1 MKKWLLYV
9 FSLMLNSSVFAV
21 HINDTLQIS
30 EVEVKT
36 QKIYFVNTTDDFDS
50 ARLAFAN
57 TQTLAR
63 FLQENSSIQFKSYG
77 SSGSSVMSIRGANS
91 SQSKVIWNGLSIGSP
106 MLNMND
112 VSILSVNNTDE
123 ITLSKGGS
131 TATFGN
137 SALAGVIG
145 LENKALYNA
154 NLLNVGL
161 NFNSLNNADYAIR
174 FYAGNRSISSQT
186 SININQYKNNYSYHN
201 RSELGNPLQ
210 KQLNSESNL
219 VAILQSFFY
228 QSKRQQFD
236 LHQWYQESDR
246 NLSPAI
252 YNRSRTNY
260 QLDKSYRGVLNYKYD
275 LNKNHNIKSLV
286 GFTREQ
292 LRYVSRIFTN
302 NQNYVLFN
310 TRSFFDQAQFNL
322 AWNYNSKDSL
332 FWGNQ
337 VYNELK
343 FQYVFDG
350 AYVEDYNQY
359 RKRDRVAL
367 TNKLQYI
374 HYSLFSLKFDTRLEH
389 FKNNLYFASS
399 IQLNII
405 KSGVSGLVPY
415 VRLSKNYNLPGLN
428 DLYWVPGGNPNLN
441 AEKSF
446 EQELG
451 FNYCKETTKLKWKSS
466 FSAYHSLVS
475 DWILWQPSAI
485 ENGIWT
491 PQNLVEVKLQ
501 GIEIDQNIN
510 YTFSG
515 LQSVN
520 ATVFYAFIQAI
531 NNKAVN
537 ANDQSVGKQ
546 LIYVPM
552 EKMGVNITYQYSKN
566 KLNFNF
572 HRVSH
577 RYTTSDHTEFL
588 PSYQLIDLKY
598 QREFELASSLINA
611 GVYID
616 NIFNTTYES
625 IPFQAMPARVFG
637 INFNYKLTI
646 KKH

>member
-1 MKKWLLYV
+1 MM
-9 FSLMLNSSVFAV
+9 LMINSSAIAL
-21 HINDTLQIS
+21 HINDTLNIA
-30 EVEVKT
+30 EVEIKT
-36 QKIYFVNTTDDFDS
+36 QKIYFVNINDDFDS
-50 ARLAFAN
+50 ARLSFAQ

-77 SSGSSVMSIRGANS
+77 TSGSSVMSIRGANS
-91 SQSKVIWNGLSIGSP
+91 SQSKVVWNGLSIGSP

-123 ITLSKGGS
+123 ITLTKGGG
-131 TATFGN
+131 TASYGN

-145 LENKALYNA
+145 LENKPHFNSKFISLS
-154 NLLNVGL
+154 LNY
-161 NFNSLNNADYAIR
+161 NSLNNADYSIN
-174 FYAGNRSISSQT
+174 FNTGNKWISSQT
-186 SININQYKNNYSYHN
+186 SVNINQYKNNYSYYN
-201 RSELGNPLQ
+201 RSELGKPLQ
-210 KQLNSESNL
+210 QQINSESNQI
-219 VAILQSFFY
+219 AIVQSLFY
-228 QSKRQQFD
+228 QSKRHNFD

-260 QLDKSYRGVLNYKYD
+260 QLDKSYRGVLNYKYQFT
-275 LNKNHNIKSLV
+275 NHHKFNTLI

-292 LRYVSRIFTN
+292 LRYVSRIYTN

-322 AWNYNSKDSL
+322 AWNYNNKDSI
-332 FWGNQ
+332 FSGKQ
-337 VYNELK
+337 IYSELK

-374 HYSLFSLKFDTRLEH
+374 HYSLFLLKFDNRIEH
-389 FKNNLYFASS
+389 FKNNIYFASS
-399 IQLNII
+399 IQVNVI

-415 VRLSKNYNLPGLN
+415 LKLSKNYNLPGLN

-441 AEKSF
+441 AEKSY

-451 FNYCKETTKLKWKSS
+451 LNYIKETRRFKWNSS
-466 FSAYHSLVS
+466 LSAYHSLVK

-501 GIEIDQNIN
+501 GLEIDQNITYN
-510 YTFSG
+510 FSKKQSIYT
-515 LQSVN
+515 
-520 ATVFYAFIQAI
+520 TIFYTYTQAI

-537 ANDQSVGKQ
+537 VNDQSVGKQ
-546 LIYVPM
+546 LIYVPL
-552 EKMGVNITYQYSKN
+552 EKMGVNLTYHLSKN
-566 KLNFNF
+566 KLNINV

-577 RYTTSDHTEFL
+577 RYTTADHSEFL
-588 PSYQLIDLKY
+588 PAYHLFDIKY
-598 QREFELASSLINA
+598 QRTFEFKSSKINA

-637 INFNYKLTI
+637 INFNYKLNA
-646 KKH
+646 KNHSK

>member
-1 MKKWLLYV
+1 MINT
-9 FSLMLNSSVFAV
+9 SASAI
-21 HINDTLQIS
+21 HINDTLNIS

-36 QKIYFVNTTDDFDS
+36 YKVYFVNTNDDFDS
-50 ARLAFAN
+50 SRLSFAQ

-77 SSGSSVMSIRGANS
+77 ASGSSVMSIRGANS

-112 VSILSVNNTDE
+112 VSILSVNNADE
-123 ITLSKGGS
+123 ITLTKGGG
-131 TATFGN
+131 TASYGN
-137 SALAGVIG
+137 SALAGVIE
-145 LENKALYNA
+145 LENKPHFDTKFISF
-154 NLLNVGL
+154 GL
-161 NFNSLNNADYAIR
+161 NYNSLNNVDYSMN
-174 FYAGNRSISSQT
+174 FKVGNKWISSQT
-186 SININQYKNNYSYHN
+186 SLNINQNKNNYYYNN
-201 RSELGNPLQ
+201 RSELGKPLQ
-210 KQLNSESNL
+210 KQINSESNQI
-219 VAILQSFFY
+219 AIVQSFFY
-228 QSKRQQFD
+228 RYKRNSLD

-260 QLDKSYRGVLNYKYD
+260 QLDKSYRGVLNFKYQ
-275 LNKNHNIKSLV
+275 LNNHHKINSLI

-292 LRYVSRIFTN
+292 LRYVSRINTN

-322 AWNYNSKDSL
+322 AWNFNNKDSIL
-332 FWGNQ
+332 SGNQ
-337 VYNELK
+337 LYNELK
-343 FQYVFDG
+343 LQYVFDG

-367 TNKLQYI
+367 SNKLQYI
-374 HYSLFSLKFDTRLEH
+374 YYSLFLLKFDNRLEH

-399 IQLNII
+399 IWLNLI
-405 KSGVSGLVPY
+405 KSGVSGFVPY
-415 VRLSKNYNLPGLN
+415 LKLSKNYNLPGLN

-446 EQELG
+446 EQEIGL
-451 FNYCKETTKLKWKSS
+451 NYIKETRKFKWTSS
-466 FSAYHSLVS
+466 FSAYHSMVK

-501 GIEIDQNIN
+501 GLEIDQNIV
-510 YTFSG
+510 YTFSNI
-515 LQSVN
+515 QSFK
-520 ATVFYAFIQAI
+520 TTIFYAYTQAI

-537 ANDQSVGKQ
+537 INDQSVGKQ
-546 LIYVPM
+546 LIYVPL
-552 EKMGVNITYQYSKN
+552 EKMGLNLTYQFYKN
-566 KLNFNF
+566 RLNLNF

-577 RYTTSDHTEFL
+577 RYTTADHSEFL
-588 PSYQLIDLKY
+588 PAYQLIDLKY
-598 QREFELASSLINA
+598 QRTFEYKSSVINT

-616 NIFNTTYES
+616 NIFNTSYES

-637 INFNYKLTI
+637 ININYKLNA
-646 KKH
+646 KNH

>member
-1 MKKWLLYV
+1 M
-9 FSLMLNSSVFAV
+9 LMINSSAYAI
-21 HINDTLQIS
+21 HINDTLNIS
-30 EVEVKT
+30 EVEIKT
-36 QKIYFVNTTDDFDS
+36 QKIYFVNINDDFDS
-50 ARLAFAN
+50 ARLSFAQ

-77 SSGSSVMSIRGANS
+77 TSGSSVMSIRGANS
-91 SQSKVIWNGLSIGSP
+91 SQSKVIWNGLSVGSP

-112 VSILSVNNTDE
+112 VSILSVNNADE
-123 ITLSKGGS
+123 ITLTKGGG
-131 TATFGN
+131 TASYGN

-145 LENKALYNA
+145 LENKPHFNSKFISL
-154 NLLNVGL
+154 GL
-161 NFNSLNNADYAIR
+161 NYNSLNNVDYSIN
-174 FYAGNRSISSQT
+174 FNSGNKWISSQT
-186 SININQYKNNYSYHN
+186 SINISQYKNNYSYNN
-201 RSELGNPLQ
+201 RSELGKPLQ
-210 KQLNSESNL
+210 KQLNSESNQI
-219 VAILQSFFY
+219 AILQSLFY
-228 QSKRQQFD
+228 QFKRHNLD
-236 LHQWYQESDR
+236 LHHWYQESDR

-260 QLDKSYRGVLNYKYD
+260 QLDKSYRGVLNYKYL
-275 LNKNHNIKSLV
+275 LNNHHKINSLI

-292 LRYVSRIFTN
+292 LRYVSRIYTN

-322 AWNYNSKDSL
+322 AWNYNNKDSIY
-332 FWGNQ
+332 WGNQ

-367 TNKLQYI
+367 SNKLQYTN
-374 HYSLFSLKFDTRLEH
+374 YSLFFLKFDNRLEH
-389 FKNNLYFASS
+389 FRSNFYFASS
-399 IQLNII
+399 IQMNII

-415 VRLSKNYNLPGLN
+415 MKLSKNYNLPGLN

-441 AEKSF
+441 AEKSY
-446 EQELG
+446 EQEIG
-451 FNYCKETTKLKWKSS
+451 FNYVKETRKFKWNSS
-466 FSAYHSLVS
+466 FSAYHSLVK

-501 GIEIDQNIN
+501 GLEIDQNIA
-510 YTFSG
+510 YTFSKN
-515 LQSVN
+515 QSIN
-520 ATVFYAFIQAI
+520 TTIFYAYTQAI

-546 LIYVPM
+546 LIYVPL
-552 EKMGVNITYQYSKN
+552 EKMGLNFTYQYYKN
-566 KLNFNF
+566 RLNFNF

-577 RYTTSDHTEFL
+577 RFTTADHSEFL
-588 PSYQLIDLKY
+588 PAYYLFDIKY
-598 QREFELASSLINA
+598 QRAFEFNRSNINA
-611 GVYID
+611 GVYVD

-637 INFNYKLTI
+637 INFNYKLNT
-646 KKH
+646 KNH

>member
-1 MKKWLLYV
+1 MI
-9 FSLMLNSSVFAV
+9 NSSANAI
-21 HINDTLQIS
+21 HINDTLKIS
-30 EVEVKT
+30 EVEIKT
-36 QKIYFVNTTDDFDS
+36 QKIYFVNINDDFDS
-50 ARLAFAN
+50 ARLSFAQ

-77 SSGSSVMSIRGANS
+77 ASGSSVMSIRGANS

-112 VSILSVNNTDE
+112 VSILSVNNADE
-123 ITLSKGGS
+123 ITLTKGGG
-131 TATFGN
+131 TASYGN

-145 LENKALYNA
+145 LENKPHFNSKHVSL
-154 NLLNVGL
+154 GL
-161 NFNSLNNADYAIR
+161 NYNSLNNADYSINFNA
-174 FYAGNRSISSQT
+174 ANKWISSQT
-186 SININQYKNNYSYHN
+186 SININQYKNNYYYNN
-201 RSELGNPLQ
+201 RSELGKPLQ
-210 KQLNSESNL
+210 KQINSETNQI
-219 VAILQSFFY
+219 AIIQSLFY
-228 QSKRQQFD
+228 QSKRHNFD

-260 QLDKSYRGVLNYKYD
+260 QLDKSYRGVLNYNYK
-275 LNKNHNIKSLV
+275 LNNHHKFNSLI

-292 LRYVSRIFTN
+292 LRYVSRIYTN

-310 TRSFFDQAQFNL
+310 TRSFFDQAQFNV
-322 AWNYNSKDSL
+322 AWNYNNKDSI
-332 FWGNQ
+332 FSGNQ
-337 VYNELK
+337 IYNELK

-367 TNKLQYI
+367 SNKLQYTY
-374 HYSLFSLKFDTRLEH
+374 YSLFLLKFDNRLEY
-389 FKNNLYFASS
+389 FKNNVYFASS
-399 IQLNII
+399 IRFNII

-415 VRLSKNYNLPGLN
+415 VKISKNYNLPGLN

-451 FNYCKETTKLKWKSS
+451 LNYIKETRKFKWNSS
-466 FSAYHSLVS
+466 LSVYHSLVK

-501 GIEIDQNIN
+501 GLEIDQNIA
-510 YTFSG
+510 YVFS
-515 LQSVN
+515 SKHSIN
-520 ATVFYAFIQAI
+520 TTIFYAFTQAI

-546 LIYVPM
+546 LIYVPL
-552 EKMGVNITYQYSKN
+552 EKMGLNLTYQFYKN
-566 KLNFNF
+566 RLNLNF

-577 RYTTSDHTEFL
+577 RFTTADHSEFL
-588 PSYQLIDLKY
+588 PAYQLIDLKY
-598 QREFELASSLINA
+598 QRIFEFISSIINA

-637 INFNYKLTI
+637 INFNYKLNA
-646 KKH
+646 KNH